1 MHQRSLDSLLQQW
14 PTESHDPVLIK
25 SINLQNKPL
34 GEAGRLGLCDTQ
46 VTRGPCKSQRRA
58 PMSTEASVPTRR
70 NTCLVPLLEDQTRF
84 LKQII

>member
-1 MHQRSLDSLLQQW
+1 M
-14 PTESHDPVLIK
+14 
-25 SINLQNKPL
+25 

-58 PMSTEASVPTRR
+58 PMSTEASVPTKR